1 MKRVILAESA
11 GFCYGVRRAVE
22 LAQRQAEQGTPCV
35 MLGSIIHNSH
45 VVERLAS
52 QGIQQIDTPEQA
64 PPGAHVLIRSHG
76 ESRDIYRRLEEQG
89 NPVLDATCPNVSR
102 IHDLVS
108 DAERRGRCPVII
120 GAPDHPEV
128 RAIAGWCEHPV
139 VLNGADCLQKWLE
152 EGMTTS
158 VEEMAQMAQNIMLH
172 GMDFLWGIQTPA
184 PPTAPAPRVEQ
195 IAKST
200 AKKGASL

>member
-1 MKRVILAESA
+1 MDNFKDNETDIQHLIISSLEGTASEE
-11 GFCYGVRRAVE
+11 E
-22 LAQRQAEQGTPCV
+22 L
-35 MLGSIIHNSH
+35 
-45 VVERLAS
+45 
-52 QGIQQIDTPEQA
+52 
-64 PPGAHVLIRSHG
+64 
-76 ESRDIYRRLEEQG
+76 
-89 NPVLDATCPNVSR
+89 
-102 IHDLVS
+102 LV
-108 DAERRGRCPVII
+108 
-120 GAPDHPEV
+120 
-128 RAIAGWCEHPV
+128 
-139 VLNGADCLQKWLE
+139 LQKWLE